1 MFVNK
6 THKKGHELLLNG
18 KYTEAIALF
27 TDALELDPNHPDIY
41 SDRGVAYLHLKNEQ
55 NCMEDLD
62 TALTLQPE
70 YSFRFASRAYAKDFF
85 GNTEAAIEDY
95 EKAVA
100 LDPEDAVAHN
110 NLGLLLEKLGFQ
122 KQAQENFKRADAL
135 SKQEKKL
142 FDLLAKIED
151 YELES
156 SPEITNAEGMEVTN
170 SMAMDSSIEI
180 QEKVAGEEV
189 AQEVSAQKR
198 SSFQE
203 FRRIFTSK
211 LQFSEFLRFVKNGFR
226 IK

>member
-1 MFVNK
+1 MFANK
-6 THKKGHELLLNG
+6 THEKGHELLLNE
-18 KYTEAIALF
+18 KYVEAIALF
-27 TDALELDPNHPDIY
+27 TDALEVDPNHPDIY

-55 NCMEDLD
+55 NCMEDLN
-62 TALTLQPE
+62 TALTLQPD

-142 FDLLAKIED
+142 FDLLAEIED
-151 YELES
+151 NELES
-156 SPEITNAEGMEVTN
+156 TPKISNAEVVDAHN
-170 SMAMDSSIEI
+170 SFERDAFSEI
-180 QEKVAGEEV
+180 QEELDTLKN
-189 AQEVSAQKR
+189 R
-198 SSFQE
+198 SLFQE

-211 LQFSEFLRFVKNGFR
+211 LQFSEFLRFIKNGFR

>member
-1 MFVNK
+1 MFANK
-6 THKKGHELLLNG
+6 THEKGHELLING
-18 KYTEAIALF
+18 KYNEAIALF
-27 TDALELDPNHPDIY
+27 TDALEINPNHPDIY

-142 FDLLAKIED
+142 FDLLNEIEGN
-151 YELES
+151 ELES
-156 SPEITNAEGMEVTN
+156 SSEISNNLEKEVTN
-170 SMAMDSSIEI
+170 SSNSSAMDAAFERTEDIAS
-180 QEKVAGEEV
+180 EE
-189 AQEVSAQKR
+189 SAIHR
-198 SSFQE
+198 SSFHE

-211 LQFSEFLRFVKNGFR
+211 LQFSEFLRFIKNGFR

>member
-1 MFVNK
+1 MFANK
-6 THKKGHELLLNG
+6 THEKGHELLLIG

-27 TDALELDPNHPDIY
+27 TDALEIDPNHPDIY

-55 NCMEDLD
+55 KCMEDLD

-85 GNTEAAIEDY
+85 GKTEAAIEDY

-110 NLGLLLEKLGFQ
+110 NLGLLLEKLGFK

-142 FDLLAKIED
+142 FELIAEIED
-151 YELES
+151 NEMES
-156 SPEITNAEGMEVTN
+156 SPEISKTEEIEMIN
-170 SMAMDSSIEI
+170 SHVKVSPVEM
-180 QEKVAGEEV
+180 QEA
-189 AQEVSAQKR
+189 AAAINP
-198 SSFQE
+198 SSFKE

-211 LQFSEFLRFVKNGFR
+211 LQFSEFLHFIKNGFR

>member
-1 MFVNK
+1 MFANK
-6 THKKGHELLLNG
+6 THEKGHELLLIG

-55 NCMEDLD
+55 KCMEDLD

-142 FDLLAKIED
+142 FDLINEIEGN
-151 YELES
+151 ELVS
-156 SPEITNAEGMEVTN
+156 SSEISNAEENEVTN
-170 SMAMDSSIEI
+170 SSNSSAMDAAFERTEDI
-180 QEKVAGEEV
+180 ATEES
-189 AQEVSAQKR
+189 ELKTSN
-198 SSFQE
+198 FQE

>member
-1 MFVNK
+1 MFANK
-6 THKKGHELLLNG
+6 THEKGHELLLNG

-27 TDALELDPNHPDIY
+27 TDALEIDPNHPDIY

-55 NCMEDLD
+55 NCMVDLD

-70 YSFRFASRAYAKDFF
+70 YAFRFASRAYAKDFF

-142 FDLLAKIED
+142 FDLIAEIED
-151 YELES
+151 NELES
-156 SPEITNAEGMEVTN
+156 SPELYNTEAIERNNANTKDSASEVQDEP
-170 SMAMDSSIEI
+170 DSAKKPST
-180 QEKVAGEEV
+180 
-189 AQEVSAQKR
+189 S
-198 SSFQE
+198 QE

-211 LQFSEFLRFVKNGFR
+211 LQFSEFLHFIKNGFR

>member
-1 MFVNK
+1 MFANK
-6 THKKGHELLLNG
+6 THEKGHELLLNG
-18 KYTEAIALF
+18 KYNEAIVLF
-27 TDALELDPNHPDIY
+27 SDALEADPNHPDIY

-55 NCMEDLD
+55 KCMEDLN

-85 GNTEAAIEDY
+85 GKTEAAIEDY

-110 NLGLLLEKLGFQ
+110 NLGLLLEKLGFK

-142 FDLLAKIED
+142 FELIAEIED
-151 YELES
+151 NEMES
-156 SPEITNAEGMEVTN
+156 SPEISKTEKIEMIN
-170 SMAMDSSIEI
+170 SHVKDSRLEM
-180 QEKVAGEEV
+180 QE
-189 AQEVSAQKR
+189 SAAAINP
-198 SSFQE
+198 SSFKE

-211 LQFSEFLRFVKNGFR
+211 LQFSEFLHFIKNGFR

>member
-1 MFVNK
+1 MFANK
-6 THKKGHELLLNG
+6 THEKGHELLLNG
-18 KYTEAIALF
+18 KYNEAIVLF
-27 TDALELDPNHPDIY
+27 SDALEADPNHPDIY

-55 NCMEDLD
+55 KCMEDLN

-85 GNTEAAIEDY
+85 GKTEAAIEDY

-110 NLGLLLEKLGFQ
+110 NLGLLLEKLGFK

-142 FDLLAKIED
+142 FELIAEIED
-151 YELES
+151 NEMES
-156 SPEITNAEGMEVTN
+156 SPEISKTEEIEMIN
-170 SMAMDSSIEI
+170 SHVKVSRLEM
-180 QEKVAGEEV
+180 QEA
-189 AQEVSAQKR
+189 AAAINP
-198 SSFQE
+198 SSFKE

-211 LQFSEFLRFVKNGFR
+211 LQFSEFLHFIKNGFR

>member
-1 MFVNK
+1 MFANK
-6 THKKGHELLLNG
+6 THEIGHELLLNG

-27 TDALELDPNHPDIY
+27 TDALEIDPNHPDIY

-55 NCMEDLD
+55 NCMADLD

-70 YSFRFASRAYAKDFF
+70 YAFRFASRAYAKDFF

-142 FDLLAKIED
+142 FDLIAEIED
-151 YELES
+151 NELES
-156 SPEITNAEGMEVTN
+156 SPELSNTEAIERNNANTI
-170 SMAMDSSIEI
+170 DSASEMP
-180 QEKVAGEEV
+180 EESDSV
-189 AQEVSAQKR
+189 KKPST
-198 SSFQE
+198 FQE

-211 LQFSEFLRFVKNGFR
+211 LQFSEFLHFIKNGFR